1 MLLSIIIPIY
11 KVEKYILN
19 TLNSIYNQEFDES
32 IFEVICV
39 NDGTPDCS
47 MDIVKEFKL
56 THKNLQVI
64 NQMNQ
69 GLSCARNAGLRIAQG
84 EYVWF
89 VDSDDSLETGSL
101 SQTTQYIKSD
111 PDTEILGF
119 DIVRVQ
125 EASKKEK
132 IEHVILKEKNFHL
145 YNLSLHTK
153 DIIHKTH
160 IAPVQRFI
168 FKHSFLR
175 NHHLTFYPKIYHED
189 MEFMSK
195 AFFLANQIKFI
206 KYAPYRY
213 LVRDSGSIMS
223 SVNIKS
229 VTDKMTIVLEL
240 NHFKQKYA
248 INRFEKAYFDDITFY
263 LIRSILKYP
272 QNNEIEFKKMIAKK
286 RKEIKTIL
294 IKGLQANWYFADIKK
309 CIIAIIILIKLNR
322 LFSIQNTD
330 N

>member
-1 MLLSIIIPIY
+1 MILSIIIPIY
-11 KVEKYILN
+11 KVEKYVRG
-19 TLNSIYNQEFDES
+19 TLESIYNQEFEEGE
-32 IFEVICV
+32 FEVICV
-39 NDGTPDCS
+39 NDGTPDNS
-47 MDIVKEFKL
+47 MQIVNEYASQH
-56 THKNLQVI
+56 TNLRII

-89 VDSDDSLETGSL
+89 VDSDDSLEAGSL

-111 PDTEILGF
+111 PDTEIWGF

-125 EASKKEK
+125 ETDKKEK
-132 IEHVILKEKNFHL
+132 IEHVIQKDKNFHL
-145 YNLSLHTK
+145 YHLSLHTK

-213 LVRDSGSIMS
+213 LVRNSGNIMS

-229 VTDKMTIVLEL
+229 VTDKMTIASEL
-240 NHFKQKYA
+240 NHFKQKHA
-248 INRFEKAYFDDITFY
+248 TSRFEKAYFDDITFY
-263 LIRSILKYP
+263 LIRNILKYP
-272 QNNEIEFKKMIAKK
+272 QNDNVEFKKMIAKK
-286 RKEIKTIL
+286 RKEIKSIL
-294 IKGLQANWYFADIKK
+294 IKGLQANWYFADIRK
-309 CIIAIIILIKLNR
+309 CIIAIILLIKL
-322 LFSIQNTD
+322 
-330 N
+330 

>member
-1 MLLSIIIPIY
+1 MILSIIIPIY
-11 KVEKYILN
+11 KVEKYVRG
-19 TLNSIYNQEFDES
+19 TLESIYNQEFEEGE
-32 IFEVICV
+32 FEVICV
-39 NDGTPDCS
+39 NDGTPDNS
-47 MDIVKEFKL
+47 MQIVNEYASQH
-56 THKNLQVI
+56 TNLRII

-69 GLSCARNAGLRIAQG
+69 GLSCARNAGLSIAQG

-89 VDSDDSLETGSL
+89 VDSDDSLEAGSL

-125 EASKKEK
+125 ETDKKEK
-132 IEHVILKEKNFHL
+132 IEHVIQKDKNFHL
-145 YNLSLHTK
+145 YHLSLHTK

-213 LVRDSGSIMS
+213 LVRNSGNIMS
-223 SVNIKS
+223 SANIKS
-229 VTDKMTIVLEL
+229 VTDKMTIASEL
-240 NHFKQKYA
+240 NHFKQKHA
-248 INRFEKAYFDDITFY
+248 TSRFEKAYFDDITFY
-263 LIRSILKYP
+263 LIRNILKYP
-272 QNNEIEFKKMIAKK
+272 QNDNVEFKKMIAKK
-286 RKEIKTIL
+286 RKEIKSIL
-294 IKGLQANWYFADIKK
+294 IKGLQANWYFADIRK
-309 CIIAIIILIKLNR
+309 CIIAIILLIKL
-322 LFSIQNTD
+322 
-330 N
+330 